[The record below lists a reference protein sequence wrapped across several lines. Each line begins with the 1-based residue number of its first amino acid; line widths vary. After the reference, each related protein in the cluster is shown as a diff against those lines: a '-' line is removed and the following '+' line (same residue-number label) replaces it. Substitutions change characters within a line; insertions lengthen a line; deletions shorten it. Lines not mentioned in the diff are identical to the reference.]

1 MILNNLLYKIKD
13 SNPEQRT
20 FLVEFIRDNVI
31 YHAHFPERPITPGVC
46 IIQIAVELLSDLLGT
61 PFDLISVHNAK
72 FIAVIDPTETQ
83 SVNYTFKKI
92 AFDEG
97 TSTYKISAEVTN
109 DGNIYTK
116 LSLIAK
122 NK

>member
-1 MILNNLLYKIKD
+1 MILNNLLYKIKN
-13 SNPEQRT
+13 SSPEQMT
-20 FLVEFIRDNVI
+20 YLVEFIRDNVI

-46 IIQIAVELLSDLLGT
+46 IIQIAVELLSDLLET
-61 PFDLISVHNAK
+61 PVDLISVHNAK

-83 SVNYTFKKI
+83 SVNYVFKKI
-92 AFDEG
+92 VYYEV
-97 TSTYKISAEVTN
+97 TSSYKISAEVTN